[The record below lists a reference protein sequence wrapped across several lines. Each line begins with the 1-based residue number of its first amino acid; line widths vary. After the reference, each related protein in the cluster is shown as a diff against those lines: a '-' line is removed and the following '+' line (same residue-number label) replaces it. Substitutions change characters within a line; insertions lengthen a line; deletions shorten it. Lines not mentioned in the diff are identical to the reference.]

1 MQTPTAGAAK
11 KRHAG
16 RRGVGG
22 EATVTRSWSEQCAE
36 SESDFYLRRTSAGV
50 AVERGPSAMRVG
62 GDGASLAAAEEL
74 DAGAAV
80 SARLDLSADSDGR
93 RCQEG
98 PCGQKRDVRSGNGH

>member
-1 MQTPTAGAAK
+1 
-11 KRHAG
+11 
-16 RRGVGG
+16 
-22 EATVTRSWSEQCAE
+22 
-36 SESDFYLRRTSAGV
+36 
-50 AVERGPSAMRVG
+50 MRVG

-98 PCGQKRDVRSGNGH
+98 PLRAEEGWE